1 MNDLLPYIDC
11 FEDEL
16 ALRPGDR
23 GIIFCATREQ
33 AHSLA
38 YDLEANLAVTKY
50 RVDVY
55 GSSIERDDRLCLLQD
70 FFSHD
75 DVTTVPFGV
84 LVATPGGKH
93 IWVFFS
99 KISHS

>member
-1 MNDLLPYIDC
+1 VNDLLPYIDC
-11 FEDEL
+11 FEEEL

-23 GIIFCATREQ
+23 GIIFCTTRDQ

-38 YDLEANLAVTKY
+38 YDLKINLAVTKY

-55 GSSIERDDRLCLLQD
+55 DASIERDDRLRLLQD

-75 DVTTVPFGV
+75 DATNVPFGV

-93 IWVFFS
+93 VWVFFP
-99 KISHS
+99 KI